1 MQPVASVK
9 PAVTTI
15 LRKSRALEDY
25 CTDVRSSA
33 PTRPYAGS
41 DPDGWRD
48 RALRNGTVVG
58 RILLVV
64 VGVVLAALAIGFA
77 IVAWRRL
84 SRLAVDDPWR
94 NVAQDV
100 LKTAY
105 QGLVI
110 GALGGLLKIW
120 IDQGR
125 QRAAEQREL
134 VRIRTEV
141 IDGVVHCSHQLDT
154 GRTLLRANRSV
165 RTLSDV
171 MTDIV
176 IPARVQL
183 REISHDLRT
192 WHDAKVPILDTKA
205 FLAVTYY
212 LYRQVQYT
220 DDLLDEYADH
230 KQPLGEMQWHAEQ
243 TKTPTGRA
251 KDEAARDAADAVA
264 RARRAAALTVVN
276 EALDGLAMINGYTSG
291 TGDYG
296 EFRSSYIKT
305 LTTLRGALS
314 RGRLRTLPSD
324 VPSDWIG
331 YPAEGDDRDGPG
343 QTASESGAE

>member
-1 MQPVASVK
+1 M
-9 PAVTTI
+9 
-15 LRKSRALEDY
+15 
-25 CTDVRSSA
+25 
-33 PTRPYAGS
+33 
-41 DPDGWRD
+41 
-48 RALRNGTVVG
+48 VVG
-58 RILLVV
+58 RILLGV

-84 SRLAVDDPWR
+84 SGLGVDDPWR
-94 NVAQDV
+94 DVAQDV

-134 VRIRTEV
+134 VRIRTDV

-192 WHDAKVPILDTKA
+192 WHDANVPVLKTNA
-205 FLAVTYY
+205 YLAVTYY
-212 LYRQVQYT
+212 LHRQVLYT

-230 KQPLGEMQWHAEQ
+230 KQPLGELQWHAEQ
-243 TKTPTGRA
+243 AKTPTGGA
-251 KDEAARDAADAVA
+251 KDEAARDAADAAA

-276 EALDGLAMINGYTSG
+276 QALDELVVINGYTNG

-296 EFRSSYIKT
+296 EFRSFYVKS
-305 LTTLRGALS
+305 LTTLREALS
-314 RGRLRTLPSD
+314 RGQLRTRPSD
-324 VPSDWIG
+324 VPIDWIG
-331 YPAEGDDRDGPG
+331 YPQEPPAETGTEDAPPAPG
-343 QTASESGAE
+343 AV